1 MKTLIVGIGMVV
13 ALGLATAA
21 EAFDRPCLA
30 SAAAPVWK
38 EGDSVP
44 CSTDLAGS
52 QRSVGGGGG
61 GGGDASAAN
70 QVTGNN
76 SLATIVTATTLSGS
90 SFFSVL
96 RTNITTASVNLAFG
110 FTSRKVLIRADSVN
124 TDDICLD
131 WLGGTAVCP
140 AANTAGNA
148 RIVPG
153 QAVLL
158 DDFAVASV
166 SVIAASGT
174 QRFYI
179 TAWR

>member
-1 MKTLIVGIGMVV
+1 MKTLIGCIGLMV

-61 GGGDASAAN
+61 DASAAN

-76 SLATIVTATTLSGS
+76 SLATIVTNTGLAGTQ
-90 SFFSVL
+90 FFSVV
-96 RTNITTASVNLAFG
+96 RDNIAAASVNLAFG
-110 FTSRKVLIRADSVN
+110 FTSKKVAVLASISN
-124 TDDICLD
+124 TDEVCLD

-140 AANTAGNA
+140 AANTAGDA
-148 RIVPG
+148 RLIPG
-153 QAVLL
+153 QSIILDSYAVTSLS
-158 DDFAVASV
+158 F
-166 SVIAASGT
+166 IANSGT
-174 QRFYI
+174 QRVTV
-179 TAWR
+179 TAW

>member
-1 MKTLIVGIGMVV
+1 MKSLIAAIGLLAVLGAV
-13 ALGLATAA
+13 ATA

-61 GGGDASAAN
+61 GDASAAN

-76 SLATIVTATTLSGS
+76 SLATIATNTTAAGTQ
-90 SFFSVL
+90 FFSVA
-96 RTNITTASVNLAFG
+96 RSNIAAASVNLAFG
-110 FTSRKVLIRADSVN
+110 FTSKKVRVTASTLN
-124 TDDICLD
+124 TDEVCVD
-131 WLGGTAVCP
+131 WIGGTAVCP
-140 AANTAGNA
+140 AANTAGDA
-148 RIVPG
+148 RLLPG
-153 QAVLL
+153 QSILL
-158 DDFAVASV
+158 DDYAVTSI

-174 QRFYI
+174 QRFDL
-179 TAWR
+179 TAW